1 MKHRHEENSEES
13 LEEESLEEKIEKM
26 HEKLV
31 EKMEAFTLEEQRE
44 IAERT
49 EPIIEEIKARYRDEN
64 ANSARKRVYSMRCE
78 RYFSAKELA
87 EEIFPLLEDCF
98 EAEIDCD
105 GATIYFDFLN
115 GQKFRLTIKAI
126 NA

>member
-1 MKHRHEENSEES
+1 MTQRYEENSEKA

-44 IAERT
+44 IAVRM
-49 EPIIEEIKARYRDEN
+49 EPIIEEIKARYRGEN
-64 ANSARKRVYSMRCE
+64 TDSAKKRVYSMGRE
-78 RYFSAKELA
+78 RYFSTEELA

-105 GATIYFDFLN
+105 GATIYLDFLN
-115 GQKFRLTIKAI
+115 GQKFRLKIKAI